1 MSLPSFHRGHG
12 LSVMVGNQTGECCFA
27 FLGLSNNLQLQSL
40 LFVLFLLIYLLTIV
54 ANVMIM
60 LAVKSNPNLQNPMYF
75 FLSHL
80 SFLDVCYSSV
90 TLPKMLE
97 TTIAKQKTISVSGCF
112 AQAFFILFS
121 ATTEVFMLSSMAY
134 DRYCAIC
141 KPLHYVNI
149 MNIAFTWKLV
159 ATSWSIGFLYS
170 LANTVPL
177 TRLEFCGSKI
187 IKHFS
192 CELPSII
199 SLSCSDTSMNQM
211 LFFISGGTVGI
222 VSFLLTVV
230 SYIHIISTI
239 LRINSTEGRQ
249 KAFSTCS
256 SHLIVVILFYG
267 TGYFRYLRPS
277 SASSVVLDE
286 ILSIQYS
293 ILTPLL
299 NPIIYSLPNKE
310 MKASFKKM
318 LKW

>member
-1 MSLPSFHRGHG
+1 
-12 LSVMVGNQTGECCFA
+12 MVGNQTDECF
-27 FLGLSNNLQLQSL
+27 FSLLGLSNDLHIQII
-40 LFVLFLLIYLLTIV
+40 LFVLFLFIYLLTV
-54 ANVMIM
+54 LGNVMIM
-60 LAVKSNPNLQNPMYF
+60 LAVKSNPQLQNPMYF

-97 TTIAKQKTISVSGCF
+97 TTIGEQKTISVSGCF

-141 KPLHYVNI
+141 KPLHYMNI
-149 MNIAFTWKLV
+149 MNIAFSCKLV
-159 ATSWSIGFLYS
+159 ATSWTIGFFYA
-170 LANTVPL
+170 LANTLPL
-177 TRLEFCGSKI
+177 LRLEFCGSNI
-187 IKHFS
+187 IRHFS
-192 CELPSII
+192 CELPSIL
-199 SLSCSDTSMNQM
+199 SLSCSDTFMNKM
-211 LFFISGGTVGI
+211 LFLILGGTVGI
-222 VSFLLTVV
+222 VSLFLTVF

-239 LRINSTEGRQ
+239 LGISSTEGRQ

-310 MKASFKKM
+310 MKASFKKI
-318 LKW
+318 LRC

>member
-1 MSLPSFHRGHG
+1 
-12 LSVMVGNQTGECCFA
+12 MVGNQTDEGF
-27 FLGLSNNLQLQSL
+27 FWLLGLSNDLQLQVL
-40 LFVLFLLIYLLTIV
+40 LFVLFLLIYLLTVV
-54 ANVMIM
+54 ANVMIVM
-60 LAVKSNPNLQNPMYF
+60 AVKSNPKLQNPMYF

-97 TTIAKQKTISVSGCF
+97 TTIAKEKTISVSGCF

-121 ATTEVFMLSSMAY
+121 ATIEGFILSSMAY

-141 KPLHYVNI
+141 KPLHYMNI
-149 MNIAFTWKLV
+149 MNIAFSWKLV
-159 ATSWSIGFLYS
+159 ATSWTIGFLNA
-170 LANTVPL
+170 LANTLPL
-177 TRLEFCGSKI
+177 LRLEFCGANI

-192 CELPSII
+192 CELPSIL
-199 SLSCSDTSMNQM
+199 SLSCSDTFMNKM
-211 LFFISGGTVGI
+211 LFFMAGGTVG
-222 VSFLLTVV
+222 VVTVFLIVV

-239 LRINSTEGRQ
+239 LRITSTKGRQ

-256 SHLIVVILFYG
+256 SHLSVVTLFYG
-267 TGYFRYLRPS
+267 TSYFRYLRPS
-277 SASSVVLDE
+277 SASSVVWDE

-293 ILTPLL
+293 ILIPLL

-310 MKASFKKM
+310 MKASFKKI

>member
-1 MSLPSFHRGHG
+1 
-12 LSVMVGNQTGECCFA
+12 MVGNQTDEGF
-27 FLGLSNNLQLQSL
+27 FWLLGLSNDLQLQIL
-40 LFVLFLLIYLLTIV
+40 LFVLFLLIYLLTVV

-80 SFLDVCYSSV
+80 SFIDVCYSSV

-97 TTIAKQKTISVSGCF
+97 NTIAKEKTISVRGCF
-112 AQAFFILFS
+112 AQTFFILFTAS
-121 ATTEVFMLSSMAY
+121 TEVFMLCSMAY

-141 KPLHYVNI
+141 KPLHYMNI
-149 MNIAFTWKLV
+149 MNIAFSCKLV
-159 ATSWSIGFLYS
+159 ATSWTIGFLHS
-170 LANTVPL
+170 IVNTLPL
-177 TRLEFCGSKI
+177 LRLEFCGSNI

-192 CELPSII
+192 CELPSIL
-199 SLSCSDTSMNQM
+199 SLSCSDTFMNKM
-211 LFFISGGTVGI
+211 LFVVSADILGG
-222 VSFLLTVV
+222 VSIFLTVV
-230 SYIHIISTI
+230 SYIRIISTI
-239 LRINSTEGRQ
+239 LRITSTKGKQ

-256 SHLIVVILFYG
+256 SHLSVVTLFFG
-267 TGYFRYLRPS
+267 TSYLRYLRPS
-277 SASSVVLDE
+277 SASSVVWDE

-310 MKASFKKM
+310 LKASFKKI